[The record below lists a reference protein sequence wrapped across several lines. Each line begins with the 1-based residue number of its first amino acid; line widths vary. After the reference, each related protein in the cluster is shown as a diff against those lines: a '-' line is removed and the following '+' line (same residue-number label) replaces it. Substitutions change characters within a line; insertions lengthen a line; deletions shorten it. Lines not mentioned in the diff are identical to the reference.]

1 MSGIKLVLLTGVVFI
16 ALYLLVRWRKQVL
29 DVIFLGLLVIAA
41 IVFILYP
48 DITTAIAH
56 KLGVGRGADLV
67 FYISI
72 LIFWFILLKFYM
84 RIRRLEQTVTAIIR
98 DNAIKQ
104 AHEPSKD
111 NASKPSHENKQQ

>member
-29 DVIFLGLLVIAA
+29 DVIFLCVLVIAA

-48 DITTAIAH
+48 DLTTAIAN

-111 NASKPSHENKQQ
+111 NSSKPSHENKQQ

>member
-16 ALYLLVRWRKQVL
+16 ALYFLVRWRKQVL
-29 DVIFLGLLVIAA
+29 DVIFLTLLIIAA

-48 DITTAIAH
+48 DVTTAIAH

-72 LIFWFILLKFYM
+72 LIFWFVLLKFYV
-84 RIRRLEQTVTAIIR
+84 RIRRLEQTITAIVR

-104 AHEPSKD
+104 AHEPSND
-111 NASKPSHENKQQ
+111 NTQNQAHERKQ